1 MDRVKLALENATQ
14 TKDLIVGTGVIEQ
27 VAQLFKTQFPG
38 RRALIVADTTT
49 FRVAGERV
57 YNILKDNGIDQDK
70 PYIFDEPD
78 MHAEWPYIE
87 RLDHLFKQTDA
98 IPVAVGS
105 GTINDLTKLSSYH
118 TGRRYMTVATAAS
131 MDGYLAFGASITKD
145 GAKQTFPCTATKAL
159 LADLNIIATAPA
171 AMTASGYADLFAKVP
186 AGADW
191 IVADELGIEPIDPVA
206 FSIVQDGLH
215 EALSNPEG
223 DRNGDLKALK
233 QLIEGLC
240 LGGFAMQAY
249 PKSSRPASGADHQ
262 FSHLL
267 NMEHFVMKNGQAPS
281 HGFQVSIGTIISLS
295 FYDQLLNHTDVD
307 AIDVD
312 RCVAAWPS
320 LEEQESKVLKM
331 FEGTDFPTLGATE
344 IKAKYVTPE
353 QLRQEL
359 NLFKAKWPEL
369 KKRLQK
375 QLVTPAE
382 AIRRLRLVGAPTKP
396 EDIDLPRTRLR
407 DSIIRAQSI
416 RRRYTILDLGLR
428 TLLLP
433 QWTEGLFGRGG
444 LWEIHS

>member
-14 TKDLIVGTGVIEQ
+14 TKDLLVGAGILEK
-27 VAQLFKTQFPG
+27 VADLFKAQFPG
-38 RRALIVADTTT
+38 KRALIVADTTT
-49 FRVAGERV
+49 FRVAGQRV
-57 YNILKDNGIDQDK
+57 CDIFKAAGIAQDE
-70 PYIFDEPD
+70 PYIFNEPD

-87 RLDHLFKQTDA
+87 RLDALFKQTDA
-98 IPVAVGS
+98 TPVAVGS

-145 GAKQTFPCTATKAL
+145 GAKQTFPCTATQAL
-159 LADLNIIATAPA
+159 LADLDIIATAPP

-215 EALSNPEG
+215 EALSDPEG

-281 HGFQVSIGTIISLS
+281 HGFQVSIGTLVSLS
-295 FYDQLLNHTDVD
+295 FYDQLLNHSDIE

-312 RCVAAWPS
+312 RCVAAWPP
-320 LEEQESKVLKM
+320 LEEQEARALKM

-353 QLRQEL
+353 QLRSEL

-382 AIRRLRLVGAPTKP
+382 AVRRLKLVGAPTEP

-433 QWTEGLFGRGG
+433 QWTESLFGRGG
-444 LWEIHS
+444 LWEIKA

>member
-14 TKDLIVGTGVIEQ
+14 TKDLLVGAGILEK
-27 VAQLFKTQFPG
+27 VADLFKAQFPG
-38 RRALIVADTTT
+38 KRALIVADTTT
-49 FRVAGERV
+49 FRVAGQRV
-57 YNILKDNGIDQDK
+57 CDIFKAAGIAQDE
-70 PYIFDEPD
+70 PYIFNEPD

-87 RLDHLFKQTDA
+87 RLDALFKQTDA
-98 IPVAVGS
+98 TPVAVGS

-145 GAKQTFPCTATKAL
+145 GAKQTFPCTATQAL
-159 LADLNIIATAPA
+159 LADLDIIATAPP

-215 EALSNPEG
+215 EALSDPEG

-281 HGFQVSIGTIISLS
+281 HGFQVSIGTLVSLS
-295 FYDQLLNHTDVD
+295 FYDQLLNHSDIE

-312 RCVAAWPS
+312 RCVAAWPQ
-320 LEEQESKVLKM
+320 LEEQEARALKM

-353 QLRQEL
+353 QLRSEL

-382 AIRRLRLVGAPTKP
+382 AVRRLKLVGAPTEP

-433 QWTEGLFGRGG
+433 QWTESLFGRGG
-444 LWEIHS
+444 LWEIKA